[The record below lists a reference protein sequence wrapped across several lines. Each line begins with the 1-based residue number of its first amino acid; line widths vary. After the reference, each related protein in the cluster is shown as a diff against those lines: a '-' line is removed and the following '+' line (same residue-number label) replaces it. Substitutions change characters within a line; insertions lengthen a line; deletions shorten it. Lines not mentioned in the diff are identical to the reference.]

1 MTEIVNGKEMNVE
14 VISQDKVRDI
24 FKKIR
29 NGQIFTAI
37 FTKKDGNERVMNC
50 RRGVKKGLTGGG
62 HGYNPEEY
70 GLMSVFDMKKN
81 EYRMI
86 NYKTTTEI
94 RANKKRYLVG
104 KV

>member
-1 MTEIVNGKEMNVE
+1 MTEMVNGKEVDVE
-14 VISQDKVRDI
+14 VISQRDVKDL
-24 FKKIR
+24 FGKIR

-37 FTKKDGNERVMNC
+37 FIKKDGSERVMNC
-50 RRGVKKGLTGGG
+50 RRGVKKDLTGKG

-70 GLMSVFDMKKN
+70 GLMSVFDMQKKA
-81 EYRMI
+81 YRML

-104 KV
+104 SL

>member
-1 MTEIVNGKEMNVE
+1 MVNGKEIPVK
-14 VISQDKVRDI
+14 VISRNEVRDL
-24 FKKIR
+24 FRTIR

-37 FTKKDGNERVMNC
+37 FKKKDGSERVMNC
-50 RRGVKKGLTGGG
+50 RRGVKKALTGKG

-81 EYRMI
+81 DYRML

-94 RANKKRYLVG
+94 RANKVRYVVDIT
-104 KV
+104 K